1 MLIKR
6 CVFQFGRITNF
17 LEVVLQDC
25 QRLPAASPPPSRP
38 QVIDSSIEF
47 SWNCKATL
55 LPWAD
60 SSACRSGDYFQYKR
74 LETRVTIHLG
84 KRSELCKLS
93 SFPGAAEINSLA
105 FWSLP
110 EISFIA
116 LATNRRWTF
125 PVAVLGM
132 FSVKYTFAPRQHLR
146 SIDRF

>member
-1 MLIKR
+1 MFIKS
-6 CVFQFGRITNF
+6 CVIQFGRITNF

-25 QRLPAASPPPSRP
+25 QRLPAASRP
-38 QVIDSSIEF
+38 QIIDSSIAF
-47 SWNCKATL
+47 SWNCKATVL
-55 LPWAD
+55 LCAD
-60 SSACRSGDYFQYKR
+60 CSACYSGDYFQYKR
-74 LETRVTIHLG
+74 LETRVIIHLG

-93 SFPGAAEINSLA
+93 SSPGAAEINLLA

-110 EISFIA
+110 KISFIA

-132 FSVKYTFAPRQHLR
+132 FSVKYTFTPRQHLR